1 MTGEIMEFRTRL
13 QESFDASLPPR
24 RSALWPDGRIQLA
37 QRANSTR
44 RYMSLR
50 EIIAPFRDGP
60 FVKLPAAAT
69 AYRSGRFDDHD
80 DRANMSTGQQFV
92 CGKKLTNP

>member
-24 RSALWPDGRIQLA
+24 NRLYGPTGEFNMA

-50 EIIAPFRDGP
+50 EIIAPFRDGR

-69 AYRSGRFDDHD
+69 ASR
-80 DRANMSTGQQFV
+80 
-92 CGKKLTNP
+92 